1 MNDKMHSYSGSPFEP
16 AYGFSRAVRIGDRIE
31 VAGTAP
37 IVPGGQSTAP
47 AAFDQM
53 MCCGEIMIAAI
64 EDLGGHVE
72 DIIRT
77 RMYITDPTDAD
88 EIGRAHQELFGVAS
102 PASTMIVV
110 ASLLDPSWKVE
121 TEATAVLRTEN

>member
-1 MNDKMHSYSGSPFEP
+1 MRLHHHSASPYE
-16 AYGFSRAVRIGDRIE
+16 AQVGFARAIRVGDVVH

-37 IVPGGQSTAP
+37 IVPEGRSTAP

-53 MCCGEIMIAAI
+53 MRCGEIMIAAI

-88 EIGRAHQELFGVAS
+88 EIGRAHRELFGVAS
-102 PASTMIVV
+102 PAATMIVV

-121 TEATAVLRTEN
+121 TEAVAIVEA